1 MYSYKA
7 PEALC
12 WPSGGSL
19 LPDLTNFRVDVM
31 LGGKHATT
39 ERVRGRSCLIST
51 NSTTRSDSSPIP
63 LHLKGV
69 PARGIPFGKATKATA
84 AKRTPASKRRM
95 FRVGLIAGNVLLL
108 AAVLGVVFIAPEHA
122 SSDHPAQVNAVFS
135 APDTEVAN
143 PLDQLASANI
153 ALTAARMTGLAE
165 TTAITNQADSQ
176 SAEMSIMTASNMVAA
191 KPQVVTTTF
200 KSNKDIVDYVVK
212 KGDTVSKL
220 AARFDTTSDSIRW
233 SNGLTG
239 NSLKTG
245 TKLVIPPVPGIVH
258 TVKKGETAAG
268 LATKYNADKYEI
280 IAFNFAEVDGL
291 KPGERIVIP
300 GGNKAAAVVQQATS
314 TYSFGWGGTPAYGSY
329 NGYDYGYCTWWVAKL
344 RAGSGNPLP
353 SNLGN
358 ASTWAYRAQAY
369 GIPVGSTPRVGAAV
383 VTSTAGAGHVA
394 YVTAVNAD
402 GTITISE
409 MNHLG
414 WNITDT
420 RTIAASPSYRYVY

>member
-1 MYSYKA
+1 M
-7 PEALC
+7 
-12 WPSGGSL
+12 
-19 LPDLTNFRVDVM
+19 
-31 LGGKHATT
+31 
-39 ERVRGRSCLIST
+39 
-51 NSTTRSDSSPIP
+51 
-63 LHLKGV
+63 HLKGA
-69 PARGIPFGKATKATA
+69 PAKGTLLGKTKKATTVSQHKATK
-84 AKRTPASKRRM
+84 RRL
-95 FRVGLIAGNVLLL
+95 FRIGLITGNVLLL
-108 AAVLGVVFIAPEHA
+108 AAVVGIVFIVPQHA
-122 SSDHPAQVNAVFS
+122 SSEHPVQANAALS
-135 APDTEVAN
+135 APDKEVAN

-239 NSLKTG
+239 NSLKAG
-245 TKLVIPPVPGIVH
+245 SKLVIPPVPGIVH
-258 TVKKGETAAG
+258 TVKKGESAAS
-268 LATKYNADKYEI
+268 LARKYNADKYEI

-314 TYSFGWGGTPAYGSY
+314 TYSFGWGGTPTYGSY

-344 RAGSGNPLP
+344 RADSGNPIP

-369 GIPVGSTPRVGAAV
+369 GLPVGSTPRVGAAV
-383 VTSTAGAGHVA
+383 VTSTVGAGHVA

-414 WNITDT
+414 WNMTDT
-420 RTIAASPSYRYVY
+420 RTIATSPYYRYIY